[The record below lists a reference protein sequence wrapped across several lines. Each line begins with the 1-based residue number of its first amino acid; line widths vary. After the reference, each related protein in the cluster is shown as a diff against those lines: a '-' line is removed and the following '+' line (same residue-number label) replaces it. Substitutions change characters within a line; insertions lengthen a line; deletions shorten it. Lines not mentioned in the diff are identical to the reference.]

1 MLSFAL
7 TSEKTNMNSI
17 KKYYL
22 ILEMLYFN
30 SRQTY
35 EGSNTNTV
43 INKLLKICFPYK
55 ELLTL
60 KQNKLQF
67 NNLLTTYILQ

>member
-1 MLSFAL
+1 
-7 TSEKTNMNSI
+7 
-17 KKYYL
+17 
-22 ILEMLYFN
+22 MLYFN